1 MAKDSKVI
9 SPYASDRSSSC
20 LVCAASARERAR
32 TARLGEPGGGA
43 PGPHLV
49 ALALR
54 DRLAQP
60 RVAKLPEYFVEE
72 LLALVDPVDVEED
85 ALPVRQAGLLEG
97 HLRLEGVSCAAR
109 AAGLLSAEEG
119 MQAPLAPALLE
130 AYFVPAMSY
139 GSLPVVPD
147 EPQSPASPRRRVG
160 RTLTG
165 GALVCVLLACAR
177 QAVRTTATALAARTP
192 VRDAAVQGDGLVL
205 ASSIVNTT
213 MPLVAECTLEL
224 SGRYWIQVRERAARA
239 RSARGFGLCFFT
251 RIARRRYPG
260 TRLMGRAPR
269 CGPSGANRRTR
280 ACSPYRFTWRSC
292 GRTRNTRSRCGRR
305 RTATRTARSRSSSC

>member
-1 MAKDSKVI
+1 
-9 SPYASDRSSSC
+9 
-20 LVCAASARERAR
+20 
-32 TARLGEPGGGA
+32 
-43 PGPHLV
+43 
-49 ALALR
+49 
-54 DRLAQP
+54 
-60 RVAKLPEYFVEE
+60 
-72 LLALVDPVDVEED
+72 
-85 ALPVRQAGLLEG
+85 
-97 HLRLEGVSCAAR
+97 
-109 AAGLLSAEEG
+109 

-130 AYFVPAMSY
+130 AYFEPAMSY

-239 RSARGFGLCFFT
+239 CSARGFGLC
-251 RIARRRYPG
+251 
-260 TRLMGRAPR
+260 
-269 CGPSGANRRTR
+269 
-280 ACSPYRFTWRSC
+280 
-292 GRTRNTRSRCGRR
+292 
-305 RTATRTARSRSSSC
+305 SRSPGSRAADILAHD